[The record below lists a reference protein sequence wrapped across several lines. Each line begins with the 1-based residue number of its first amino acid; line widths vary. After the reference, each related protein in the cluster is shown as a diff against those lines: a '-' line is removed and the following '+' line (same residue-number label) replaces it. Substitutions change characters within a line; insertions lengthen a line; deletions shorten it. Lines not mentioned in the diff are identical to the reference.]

1 MIKKLSAMFMTLILC
16 TSVVSAASI
25 NSLSRGPLT
34 IRNES
39 SLAFCELQIVPLN
52 EVETGSSI
60 FISFT
65 NATVFTQDVI
75 DGTCTDDKEYGYN
88 HIGYQWGWDRTK
100 TFYDIMPYVNTAQLP
115 YYIRKLNDHEIEVYL
130 INVPDIYVNNSLS
143 SVNGI
148 GRSPYFSIPI
158 VAYADGYGDI
168 RMTIDSNGTSISEN
182 ITGNFDIYDE
192 NKTDS
197 SVSTAA
203 AADTAAETTTETA
216 TTDDNSD
223 NNSNNNS
230 DNRNEKLTVSIEIGA
245 DHIFVNNV
253 RTDIDVPAYI
263 QKNTNSTLVPLRA
276 ISEAFGGEGSVEWIA
291 ETKTA
296 VIKYNGNEVKFIAN
310 SDNMLVNNIEKP
322 IANNAKAEIT
332 NERMFVPFRALG
344 EAMGLNVDWE
354 ANTKTAAFYN

>member
-1 MIKKLSAMFMTLILC
+1 MIKKLSAMFMALILS
-16 TSVVSAASI
+16 TSVVSAASL
-25 NSLSRGPLT
+25 NTLSRGPLT

-39 SLAFCELQIVPLN
+39 SLAFCDLQIVPLN

-65 NATVFTQDVI
+65 NATVFSQEVI
-75 DGTCTDDKEYGYN
+75 DGISTDDKEYGYN

-130 INVPDIYVNNSLS
+130 INVPDVCVNNSLS
-143 SVNGI
+143 NVNGI

-168 RMTIDSNGTSISEN
+168 TLTIDSNGTSISEN
-182 ITGNFDIYDE
+182 LSGNFDIFDE

-197 SVSTAA
+197 SVSTAV
-203 AADTAAETTTETA
+203 TTAETTTET
-216 TTDDNSD
+216 TTEAVTAD
-223 NNSNNNS
+223 NNTNNN
-230 DNRNEKLTVSIEIGA
+230 NKKLTVSIEIGA
-245 DHIFVNNV
+245 DHIFVNGIK
-253 RTDIDVPAYI
+253 TDIDAPAYI
-263 QKNTNSTLVPLRA
+263 QKNTGSTLVPLRA
-276 ISEAFGGEGSVEWIA
+276 VSEAFGGEGSVEWIA

-296 VIKYNGNEVKFIAN
+296 VIKYNGNEVRFTAN
-310 SDNMLVNNIEKP
+310 SDNMLVNDIEKP

-344 EAMGLNVDWE
+344 DAMGLNVQWE
-354 ANTKTAAFYN
+354 ANTKTAVYLS